1 MLRLCIKNISK
12 MMQNL
17 DLLNVLVNL
26 CEEILRGFYCCI
38 TP

>member
-17 DLLNVLVNL
+17 DMLNVLVNL
-26 CEEILRGFYCCI
+26 CEEILRGLYCCI

>member
-1 MLRLCIKNISK
+1 MLHSCIKNISK

-26 CEEILRGFYCCI
+26 CEEILLSFYYRI